1 VEQKLRNIKKFEAQ
15 KVTISACLQQFNT
28 IKQDLKSLDISTDGA
43 AEPEILEDIPVS
55 FIPLNDTQSIYL
67 DKLKVELNA
76 FVRDMHKWVSK
87 LKENKSND

>member
-1 VEQKLRNIKKFEAQ
+1 VQKQ
-15 KVTISACLQQFNT
+15 TINDCLQQFNT
-28 IKQDLKSLDISTDGA
+28 IQFALKSLDINTDGA
-43 AEPEILEDIPVS
+43 AEPEILEDISVS

-76 FVRDMHKWVSK
+76 FVRDMNKWVSK